1 MRLKSPKFAHSLIL
15 KIILSMFKSSNYSK
29 IIVFIFVVFSS
40 SVFAQTSLSDSAR
53 TATMTKG
60 LIAPTTLEG
69 ERLMSLGAKNSIS
82 LDIMGVPIKYVN
94 KKWKDYA
101 KQFKGDIKNKNDEWF
116 SDNALIP
123 AIGGANTVD
132 MYAKF
137 AENGQN
143 TTATVWFDL
152 GGAYLNSKD
161 FADKYKE
168 GEKILTAFNL
178 SVQRDM
184 TADQLNDQQEAL
196 KKLEK
201 NQRNL
206 ERKNTDLHSDI
217 EDYKKKIAKAE
228 NDIQINLKQQD
239 DSKKQVENQRK
250 LVDEIQKKLNML
262 N

>member
-1 MRLKSPKFAHSLIL
+1 
-15 KIILSMFKSSNYSK
+15 MFKLINYSN
-29 IIVFIFVVFSS
+29 IIVCLFVVFSAR
-40 SVFAQTSLSDSAR
+40 VAAQTSSADSAR
-53 TATMTKG
+53 AATMTKG
-60 LIAPTTLEG
+60 LIAPSTLEG
-69 ERLMSLGAKNSIS
+69 ERLMSQGAKNSIS
-82 LDIMGVPIKYVN
+82 LDIMGVPTKYVN
-94 KKWKDYA
+94 KKWKDFA

-132 MYAKF
+132 MYTKF

-143 TTATVWFDL
+143 TTATIWFDL

-168 GEKILTAFNL
+168 GEKILSSFNL
-178 SVQRDM
+178 MVQQEQ
-184 TADQLNDQQEAL
+184 TKDQLSDQEDAL

-201 NQRNL
+201 TQRNL
-206 ERKNTDLHSDI
+206 ERKNSDLKNDI

-228 NDIQINLKQQD
+228 NDIITNLKQQD
-239 DSKKQVENQRK
+239 DSKKQIENQRK
-250 LVDEIQKKLNML
+250 LVEEIQKKLNML

>member
-1 MRLKSPKFAHSLIL
+1 
-15 KIILSMFKSSNYSK
+15 MFMVRSFSK
-29 IIVFIFVVFSS
+29 IIVLLFVVFSGS
-40 SVFAQTSLSDSAR
+40 AFAQTSAADSAR

-60 LIAPTTLEG
+60 LLAPSTMEG
-69 ERLMSLGAKNSIS
+69 ERLMSQGAKNSIS
-82 LDIMGVPIKYVN
+82 LDIMGVPMKYVN

-132 MYAKF
+132 MYTKF
-137 AENGQN
+137 AESGQN
-143 TTATVWFDL
+143 TTVTIWFDL

-168 GEKILTAFNL
+168 GEKILKGFNL
-178 SVQRDM
+178 SVQHDQ
-184 TADQLNDQQEAL
+184 TADQLSDQQDAL

-201 NQRNL
+201 KQRNL
-206 ERKNTDLHSDI
+206 EKDNTNLHSDI
-217 EDYKKKIAKAE
+217 EDYKKKITKAE
-228 NDIQINLKQQD
+228 NEIQTNLKQQE
-239 DSKKQVENQRK
+239 DSKKMIDNQRK